1 MVGLKGYLNSCSPNY
16 FTDEESSPEGFQ
28 IVEMPGR
35 EPESPDSTFPLTFI
49 YKIKAHYRKTGTGQE
64 ITSNPIIILYPLSA
78 FCSFCHMLIGAPLNM
93 L

>member
-49 YKIKAHYRKTGTGQE
+49 YKIKAHYRKTGTGQKSPV
-64 ITSNPIIILYPLSA
+64 IQSSYYTHYQHFVPSVTCL
-78 FCSFCHMLIGAPLNM
+78 
-93 L
+93 